1 MVQPFSTP
9 IRRWLTPG
17 ALLAVW
23 LPASLTAVTA
33 QAQPGA
39 PGTRLDPLDPKA
51 SIPMLSYQSS
61 FSQYRRLDDGKL
73 ISWRDANDTV
83 TRIGGWRV
91 YAREAQQPD
100 LAAPMAPDAAPSA
113 APSAS
118 APAARPASPASA
130 PKSDEMVKPMPAG
143 HGGHKMP

>member
-1 MVQPFSTP
+1 MVQPFFIQ
-9 IRRWLTPG
+9 IRRRLTPC

-23 LPASLTAVTA
+23 LPVSLTALTA
-33 QAQPGA
+33 QAQPGV
-39 PGTRLDPLDPKA
+39 PSTRPDPLDPKA
-51 SIPMLSYQSS
+51 SIPTLSYQSS
-61 FSQYRRLDDGKL
+61 FSQYRRLDDGKV
-73 ISWRDANDTV
+73 ISWREANDTV

-100 LAAPMAPDAAPSA
+100 AAPSA

-118 APAARPASPASA
+118 VPAARPASPASA
-130 PKSDEMVKPMPAG
+130 PQSSEMVKPMPAG

>member
-1 MVQPFSTP
+1 MVQPFSMP
-9 IRRWLTPG
+9 IRRWRSPR
-17 ALLAVW
+17 ALLTVW
-23 LPASLTAVTA
+23 LPAALTALTA
-33 QAQPGA
+33 QAQPAA
-39 PGTRLDPLDPKA
+39 PSTRPDPLDPKA
-51 SIPMLSYQSS
+51 SIPTLVYQSP

-100 LAAPMAPDAAPSA
+100 ANPSA
-113 APSAS
+113 APSTS
-118 APAARPASPASA
+118 APAAPPASPAAA
-130 PKSDEMVKPMPAG
+130 PKSDAMVKPMPAG

>member
-1 MVQPFSTP
+1 MVQPLSMP

-17 ALLAVW
+17 ALPAVW
-23 LPASLTAVTA
+23 LSASLTALTA
-33 QAQPGA
+33 LTAHAQPGA
-39 PGTRLDPLDPKA
+39 PSTRPDPLDPKA
-51 SIPMLSYQSS
+51 SIPTLSYQSS
-61 FSQYRRLDDGKL
+61 FSQYRGLDDGKL

-100 LAAPMAPDAAPSA
+100 V
-113 APSAS
+113 
-118 APAARPASPASA
+118 APAASPTAARPASA